1 MWGKWGE
8 FVEPLPLLGHML
20 DTAAFALDLWPQ
32 LSGPLRVNAA
42 DLLAAG
48 DEELGS
54 ARFGVLAALHDLG
67 KASREFQGQ
76 LWTRQHAQFAANTQ
90 ALASTGLPMDAPPR
104 PVLSGLDAAWL
115 RHEAVTGLI
124 LKDRTG
130 LPAWARRVVAG
141 HHGRYQPA
149 QSDVAFELDALHARA
164 SDPAWAA
171 VQSELIDTLVTAVS
185 TVTGTDTGLDGWP
198 RQASCRQSPL
208 LVALTGWVCVADWL
222 ASDDGFVARAFT
234 SVDSQ
239 LAPRDL
245 LEADPSAYLALRR
258 LQAGTVLNGVLT
270 GSGTPAGSFS
280 DLFGGLTPRG
290 AAQRWAAAREHG
302 PGLRIVMAPMGE
314 GKTELAL
321 YVHSAMPAPAGP
333 SGRAAGKGMD
343 GLFFGLPTMA
353 TADAMFDR
361 VCQFWQGTAA
371 TGRLAHGQAV
381 LHDYYQA
388 IPHPV
393 APVGVCDED
402 DAANAGLTP
411 ADWFSGRHRGLL
423 APVTVGTCD
432 QVLAAALSHKFL
444 PVRLAALAGKHVVLD
459 EVHTYDPYQQQ
470 LLCRLLSW
478 LGAYRCRVTLLSAT
492 LPRARVAELCAAW
505 TSGWHADDKPAVR
518 DALNGALPPTLP
530 YPSVVSVDDAL
541 GCEPLEA
548 WRRFELELVCHR
560 LPADRTGMLTA
571 TAAAVARL
579 RADQPKARIGV
590 LVNTVDR
597 AIGVYQALASSEPGQ
612 TVLLHSRM
620 TAAQRRQRTKQLHHL
635 VGQHAAAGPVLVV
648 ATQVAE
654 ASLDL
659 DLDLLV
665 SDLAPMASLLQR
677 TGRLWRHSVNTG
689 HGWTHP
695 PHLAYRTGNPTVHV
709 LAPVDDEGR
718 VAAGAAALPYTTAE
732 LQATW
737 SKPACLDGGARRAMS
752 VPGDVQA
759 AVDSAHLTL
768 ADLVDP
774 ARSGPAGRESA
785 ETQAV
790 LAHLADQLA
799 KSSAAQRV
807 GMAAHEMGRWR
818 PDAGQDP
825 WGADSPDWSALTGPT
840 LWDAKDGIVTRLQ
853 ERDQATVL
861 LCDPTGTTPWAWTGE
876 PAALLRPGLS
886 RATLR
891 EALGATVPVSG
902 ALARRLRERAREH
915 LPPDWAAIAP
925 VLLRGILPLPVT
937 ALDSVAY
944 LDASL
949 GLIRQEQP

>member
-1 MWGKWGE
+1 MRNLKARCRCSDTGPKASTRLAKSAISVSVWLYGTSHAYRPKTLELTITLWGKWGE

-90 ALASTGLPMDAPPR
+90 ALAATGLPMDAPPR

-149 QSDVAFELDALHARA
+149 QSDVAFELDALHVRA

-171 VQSELIDTLVTAVS
+171 D
-185 TVTGTDTGLDGWP
+185 
-198 RQASCRQSPL
+198 
-208 LVALTGWVCVADWL
+208 
-222 ASDDGFVARAFT
+222 
-234 SVDSQ
+234 
-239 LAPRDL
+239 
-245 LEADPSAYLALRR
+245 
-258 LQAGTVLNGVLT
+258 
-270 GSGTPAGSFS
+270 
-280 DLFGGLTPRG
+280 
-290 AAQRWAAAREHG
+290 
-302 PGLRIVMAPMGE
+302 
-314 GKTELAL
+314 
-321 YVHSAMPAPAGP
+321 
-333 SGRAAGKGMD
+333 
-343 GLFFGLPTMA
+343 
-353 TADAMFDR
+353 
-361 VCQFWQGTAA
+361 
-371 TGRLAHGQAV
+371 
-381 LHDYYQA
+381 
-388 IPHPV
+388 
-393 APVGVCDED
+393 
-402 DAANAGLTP
+402 
-411 ADWFSGRHRGLL
+411 
-423 APVTVGTCD
+423 
-432 QVLAAALSHKFL
+432 
-444 PVRLAALAGKHVVLD
+444 
-459 EVHTYDPYQQQ
+459 
-470 LLCRLLSW
+470 
-478 LGAYRCRVTLLSAT
+478 RCRVTLLSAT

-518 DALNGALPPTLP
+518 DALSGALPPTLP

-560 LPADRTGMLTA
+560 LPAGRTGMLTA
-571 TAAAVARL
+571 TAAVVARL
-579 RADQPKARIGV
+579 RAEQPEARIGV

-620 TAAQRRQRTKQLHHL
+620 TAAQRRQRTAQLHHL

-665 SDLAPMASLLQR
+665 TDLAPMASLLQR

-718 VAAGAAALPYTTAE
+718 VATGAAALPYTTAE

-807 GMAAHEMGRWR
+807 GMAAHEVGRWR

-840 LWDAKDGIVTRLQ
+840 LWDAEDGVVTRLQ

-876 PAALLRPGLS
+876 PAALLRPRSS
-886 RATLR
+886 RATLLD
-891 EALGATVPVSG
+891 ALGATVPVSG

-915 LPPDWAAIAP
+915 LPTAWAASAP
-925 VLLRGILPLPVT
+925 VLLRSMLPLPVT
-937 ALDSVAY
+937 ALDGVAY
-944 LDASL
+944 LDPIL